1 MKMNLAAMDFSHFD
15 SAVSLHFHSAAQRR
29 NLLLSQHAE
38 ESHHQ
43 RNRVPH
49 LRRSLIA
56 PKVGEEPLP
65 SNEATDNNI
74 VILSAAKNPRIFP
87 AAPQKP
93 YSSANGAPLYQPGVK
108 PQVPTPINLMRAE
121 SRTHTSNKKSMKIAF
136 ATILAPVLLATLSA
150 SAQTATAPKPATATH
165 TQAEPWTKIPIPP
178 LPAFHPQKPKRIELA
193 NGLVILLQEDHE
205 LPFIN
210 GSILIRGGSRDVPAS
225 KTGLVDIYGQAWR
238 TSGTAAIN
246 GDDLDDQ
253 MEDKAASIETTGGTA
268 STSITWSSLTTD
280 FDLVFARTVDL
291 LLHPDFKA
299 DKLLLA
305 KQQLA
310 TSIARRNDD
319 PGEISIREAIKLAYG
334 ANNPYARQPEY
345 ATVAAVTLAD
355 LQAWH
360 DRTVVPNNMIVAVSG
375 DFNSAQMEAKLR
387 AAFEPLKRGEPFQ
400 NATIPFTDPKPGIN
414 FAEKSDV
421 NQSNVLIVGLGT
433 ERRNPDYYALSVMNE
448 VFSGG
453 FGSRVVQNVRTKL
466 GLAYEVQ
473 GAYGASYDHPGI
485 FYVLAATKS
494 PSTVAATR
502 ALQAEIARLKT
513 EPPTPAELRKA
524 KDQLLNSF
532 IFHYDSPGKI
542 LNEQVTLAF
551 YNYPADF
558 LDKYKAGIEKVTSA
572 DVSRVANKY
581 IDQSK
586 LAIVVVGNESQIT
599 PKLDELGPVHT
610 LDITIPPPP
619 SKPSE

>member
-1 MKMNLAAMDFSHFD
+1 MKMN
-15 SAVSLHFHSAAQRR
+15 R
-29 NLLLSQHAE
+29 
-38 ESHHQ
+38 
-43 RNRVPH
+43 
-49 LRRSLIA
+49 
-56 PKVGEEPLP
+56 
-65 SNEATDNNI
+65 T
-74 VILSAAKNPRIFP
+74 VILSEAKNPRIFP
-87 AAPQKP
+87 DAPQNSHSPKT
-93 YSSANGAPLYQPGVK
+93 L
-108 PQVPTPINLMRAE
+108 TLMKLTLA
-121 SRTHTSNKKSMKIAF
+121 
-136 ATILAPVLLATLSA
+136 ATLAASLLPLSA

-178 LPAFHPQKPKRIELA
+178 LPAFHPQKPKRIELP
-193 NGLVILLQEDHE
+193 NGLVIFLQEDHE

-210 GSILIRGGSRDVPAS
+210 GSILIRGGSRDVPAT

-238 TSGTAAIN
+238 TSGTATIN

-253 MEDKAASIETTGGTA
+253 MEDKAASIETSGGTA
-268 STSITWSSLTTD
+268 STSVTWSSLTGD
-280 FDLVFARTVDL
+280 FDLVFSRTIDL
-291 LLHPDFKA
+291 LLHPAFKA
-299 DKLLLA
+299 DKL
-305 KQQLA
+305 QLA
-310 TSIARRNDD
+310 QQQIDTGIARRNDD
-319 PGEISIREAIKLAYG
+319 AGGIAIREAIKLAYG
-334 ANNPYARQPEY
+334 AQNPYARQPEY
-345 ATVAAVTLAD
+345 ATVDAVTLSD

-387 AAFEPLKRGEPFQ
+387 AAFEPLKRGEAFP
-400 NATIPFTDPKPGIN
+400 ATNVTFHDPKPGVN

-433 ERRNPDYYALSVMNE
+433 ERSNPDYYALSVMNE

-453 FGSRVVQNVRTKL
+453 FGSRVVQDVRTKL
-466 GLAYEVQ
+466 GLAYDVQ

-485 FYVLAATKS
+485 FYVLAGTKSASTVPATK
-494 PSTVAATR
+494 
-502 ALQAEIARLKT
+502 ALEAEIARLKT

-532 IFHYDSPGKI
+532 IFHYDSPSKI

-551 YNYPADF
+551 YGYPTDF

-586 LAIVVVGNESQIT
+586 LATIVVGNGSQIT

-619 SKPSE
+619 HGDQSQ